1 MSAATPVPRTIHTG
15 RSKTLAL
22 IVALAALGA
31 IAPAA
36 ASAKFD
42 LNPPQTTPRVTHAT
56 DPRSP
61 DARDANLAALAAQS
75 STDASRVDPRSPDA
89 RDAAARAVAASAQ
102 TYSIVDGRSPDTRD
116 VARGVKLGAAPSPA
130 ATVSHVSSNSFQWG
144 DVGLGAAFVLALLIV
159 VGGMT
164 LLYRRRHD
172 PGARL
177 AG

>member
-22 IVALAALGA
+22 IVATLGLIASSALSNTSALAG
-31 IAPAA
+31 
-36 ASAKFD
+36 
-42 LNPPQTTPRVTHAT
+42 Q
-56 DPRSP
+56 SP

-75 STDASRVDPRSPDA
+75 SADASRVDPRSPDA

-144 DVGLGAAFVLALLIV
+144 DASLGAAFVLALLIV
-159 VGGMT
+159 VGGTT